1 MTGEVNK
8 VDGGVLIV
16 DDDELIRETL
26 CELVEMVGC
35 SAMVAA
41 NGREALKVMTECRPC
56 LVIVDL
62 LMPVMTGNEL
72 LEVMRRDPVLADVPV
87 VVSTSAPDRAPPGV
101 PHHPKTGQHRRGGA
115 VDAAHLPLR
124 RCLARRSARR
134 GNLAEFA
141 A

>member
-1 MTGEVNK
+1 MSEVNK

-72 LEVMRRDPVLADVPV
+72 LEVMRRDPMLADVPV

-101 PHHPKTGQHRRGGA
+101 PIIRKPVNIDLVVEWMQRTCRC
-115 VDAAHLPLR
+115 AAALP
-124 RCLARRSARR
+124 A
-134 GNLAEFA
+134 NLTDEAN
-141 A
+141 

>member
-1 MTGEVNK
+1 MTSDVKK

-35 SAMVAA
+35 SALVAA
-41 NGREALKVMTECRPC
+41 NGREALKVMTEHRPC

-72 LEVMRRDPVLADVPV
+72 LEVMRNEPTLADVPV
-87 VVSTSAPDRAPPGV
+87 VVSTSAPERAPAGV
-101 PHHPKTGQHRRGGA
+101 PIIRKPVNIEVVVEWMQRTCRC
-115 VDAAHLPLR
+115 AAALP
-124 RCLARRSARR
+124 ADQQDESP
-134 GNLAEFA
+134 
-141 A
+141 